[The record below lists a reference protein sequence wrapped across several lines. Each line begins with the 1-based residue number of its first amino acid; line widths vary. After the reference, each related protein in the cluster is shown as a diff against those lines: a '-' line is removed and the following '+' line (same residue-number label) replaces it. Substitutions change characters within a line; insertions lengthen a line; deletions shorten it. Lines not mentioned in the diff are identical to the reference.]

1 MQTAPRLAGVSNVVK
16 PKPACRHC
24 GATLEH
30 GWSRCPRCGRRSL
43 LSLIMPRGPEDLS
56 ASGASST

>member
-1 MQTAPRLAGVSNVVK
+1 MQTAHKLGRVSNVIK

-30 GWSRCPRCGRRSL
+30 GWSRCARCGRRSL
-43 LSLIMPRGPEDLS
+43 LSLILPRGPR
-56 ASGASST
+56 T